1 MEKFISKIHINK
13 IFKLE
18 DVDINI
24 SEKAKKH
31 LIITGKNG
39 CGKTSILNALSE
51 FLQNI
56 YSDSSL
62 GFLSYNKSIE
72 AYENS
77 LKRTK
82 DEQTKYT
89 YNKVIEDYKRNIER
103 VYGKLNISFNNE
115 NIIYDISKQ
124 LLNGDFIIAYYKA
137 ERNNLDIE
145 ISKNPTKPNLNR
157 SNKIVDKKT
166 SQFLFFLADLK
177 LQEAL
182 ARNEGEISDADE
194 IHKWFENFINLLR
207 NIFDD
212 PKLELKFNYK
222 DYSFKIKQG
231 NFSFAFNE
239 LSDGFSA
246 ILDIVSDLILKMQ
259 NQDNLTRAYNKEGIV
274 LIDEVETH
282 LHMQLQRQILP
293 LLTRVFPKIQ
303 FIVTTHSPFVLNSL
317 NTAVAFDLETKT
329 QIEDIANYSY
339 QALTEGYF
347 NVETQNSFLK
357 VKLDR
362 FIFLSNI
369 NHRSLSEEDEYQK
382 IKAELDSLDE
392 NMAPSS
398 ILRAYKQIKL
408 SIS

>member
-18 DVDINI
+18 DIDINI
-24 SEKAKKH
+24 SENAKRH

-51 FLQNI
+51 FLQRI
-56 YSDSSL
+56 YSQTDLS
-62 GFLSYNKSIE
+62 FLNYHKEIQKLNRYIKTNI
-72 AYENS
+72 
-77 LKRTK
+77 
-82 DEQTKYT
+82 DEQSTCHFK
-89 YNKVIEDYKRNIER
+89 NNIKQIELNIIK
-103 VYGKLNISFNNE
+103 VYGKLRPFFNME
-115 NIIYDISKQ
+115 DGAYDISKQ
-124 LLNGDFIIAYYKA
+124 VLKDDFIIAYYEA
-137 ERNNLDIE
+137 TRNTKMV

-157 SNKIVDKKT
+157 SNKIEDKKT

-182 ARNEGEISDADE
+182 ARNEGELSDADE
-194 IHKWFENFINLLR
+194 IHKWFENFIDLLR

-246 ILDIVSDLILKMQ
+246 ILDIVSDLVLKMQ
-259 NQDNLTRAYNKEGIV
+259 NQDSLTRAYNKEGIV

-293 LLTRVFPKIQ
+293 LLTRIFPKIQ